1 MAESDPSRTAGQWTA
16 KLLRAVRKQRGWTQ
30 QKLAERLGENGLP
43 MDRATIAKIEQGGTR
58 ATNLPLEDLLA
69 LAVALGVNP
78 IELFVPREDSQILK
92 VGQTNIGSVQAR
104 SWLRQRE
111 PLREADSKVY
121 WREVPDDEWQR
132 IVELAGDIT
141 VPTSVTGH
149 LTVTGDGADTDRSDK

>member
-16 KLLRAVRKQRGWTQ
+16 KLLRAVRKRRGWTQ
-30 QKLAERLGENGLP
+30 QELAERLGNNGLP

-92 VGQTNIGSVQAR
+92 VGQTNIGSVEAR
-104 SWLRQRE
+104 SWLRQQE
-111 PLREADSKVY
+111 PLREADSRVY
-121 WREVPDDEWQR
+121 WSEVRDDEWQR
-132 IVELAGDIT
+132 IAELAGDIA
-141 VPTSVTGH
+141 VPVSVTAN
-149 LTVTGDGADTDRSDK
+149 LTVTGDGADTDGSDK